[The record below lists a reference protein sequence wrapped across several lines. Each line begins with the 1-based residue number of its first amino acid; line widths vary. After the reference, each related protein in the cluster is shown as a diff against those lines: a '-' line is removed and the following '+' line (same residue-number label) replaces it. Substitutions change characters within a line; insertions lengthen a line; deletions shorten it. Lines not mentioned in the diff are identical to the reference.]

1 MRGQRRVCGW
11 HSNSPACFK
20 RVAHNR
26 WRGER
31 DEVYHWME
39 VICFKKLPAVEPDG
53 RKHNTYV
60 DDRISCAY
68 IRCWEKYLWFLKN
81 ISIFFFLF
89 LIWVS
94 MSNLFLFRS
103 MKIKLY
109 EFNFWEIYISFSLMY
124 VLKYMFK
131 NNFYK
136 YIKSTETNKIMVSV
150 FLLFWNKV
158 SSSWTN

>member
-81 ISIFFFLF
+81 ISIFFFCF
-89 LIWVS
+89 W
-94 MSNLFLFRS
+94 
-103 MKIKLY
+103 Y
-109 EFNFWEIYISFSLMY
+109 EFLWAIYFYFARWRSNCTNLIFEKYISFSLMY
-124 VLKYMFK
+124 VLKYIFK

-136 YIKSTETNKIMVSV
+136 VYQIY
-150 FLLFWNKV
+150 WNK
-158 SSSWTN
+158 